1 MPTAYSED
9 LRKRVI
15 GFLKG
20 GGSQAEAVERFSVS
34 RGSVVRWQ
42 RLARE
47 TGKVAPRPQGRKWGV
62 SKVEAKALR
71 DYVTAHPDQTLVQ
84 IGKHFSVSGVM
95 IWKRLK
101 QLKFTFKKRASSIR
115 SGTKSNGKPSK
126 N

>member
-15 GFLKG
+15 GFLKN

-42 RLARE
+42 RLLRE
-47 TGKVAPRPQGRKWGV
+47 TGKVAPQPQGRKWGV
-62 SKVEAKALR
+62 SRIEAKALR
-71 DYVTAHPDQTLVQ
+71 DYVTAHPDQTLIQ
-84 IGKHFSVSGVM
+84 IGKHFGVSGVM

-101 QLKFTFKKRASSIR
+101 QLKFTFKKRAFVIKNE
-115 SGTKSNGKPSK
+115 TKPKGRPSK